1 MRLFIL
7 IAILQLLVARQAM
20 TDREIRESLLHN
32 SRAQISNLKSIK
44 NILIFFLVL
53 TIIGLVFAFIGT
65 MGALSTLGG

>member
-1 MRLFIL
+1 
-7 IAILQLLVARQAM
+7 M